1 MGPKIDASANQIYDY
16 NCKYLMAVSKLQENL
31 IILEEQ
37 NKNNIDA
44 HEYESNF
51 NAKQIMLDQKRND
64 EENFVN
70 ILKKDDKGFGAKKD
84 LNNQNQ
90 MRLLLG
96 GALAGGKSKI
106 WKPNKMEFG
115 KDLKY
120 LQFMNFNA
128 QSGTMKL
135 SKKKKQNEKEEK
147 KKKAGVTA

>member
-1 MGPKIDASANQIYDY
+1 MK
-16 NCKYLMAVSKLQENL
+16 
-31 IILEEQ
+31 
-37 NKNNIDA
+37 
-44 HEYESNF
+44 
-51 NAKQIMLDQKRND
+51 DQKRND
-64 EENFVN
+64 EENEEN
-70 ILKKDDKGFGAKKD
+70 ILKKDDKGSAVKKESSGKD
-84 LNNQNQ
+84 LSNQNQ

-135 SKKKKQNEKEEK
+135 SRKKK
-147 KKKAGVTA
+147 